1 MFCVSHWIPFST
13 SFIFYVSHCHWI
25 PFSTL
30 FHVLCFTLN
39 TFQHYCS
46 MFCVPHWIAFSTIVS
61 CSVLHWIPF
70 STLSHTEY
78 LSAHC
83 YVLCFT
89 LNTFQHTVSCC
100 LFHTE
105 YLSAHCFVFH
115 TEYLSA
121 LLFHVLCWRSH
132 DSPKAALQTDTQ
144 YLWGLKFYVL
154 CYLCFVFHIKNEK
167 HKHAI
172 TQFSEYNNLSYNIN
186 SSSTSLCVHHS

>member
-1 MFCVSHWIPFST
+1 MFCFTLNTFQHTVSYWIPFSTLLCSVFQTEYLSAHCYMFCVSHWIPFST
-13 SFIFYVSHCHWI
+13 
-25 PFSTL
+25 L
-30 FHVLCFTLN
+30 FHV
-39 TFQHYCS
+39 
-46 MFCVPHWIAFSTIVS
+46 V
-61 CSVLHWIPF
+61 
-70 STLSHTEY
+70 
-78 LSAHC
+78 
-83 YVLCFT
+83 CFT
-89 LNTFQHTVSCC
+89 LNTFQHTVLCS
-100 LFHTE
+100 
-105 YLSAHCFVFH
+105 VFH